1 MALAKSGL
9 NKKISNLA
17 LEKRKENLEDA
28 TKVLSLTKAALVMVG
43 DLAAITIKSFWPH
56 PYYHAFC
63 EHRRRSLQSTL
74 SRLQKNGLVRRDL
87 ADNFFVLTDKGIKER
102 KKILDR
108 INLEKTKSD
117 KWDGKWRVLVFDIPE
132 KHKDYREF
140 LRAELVEYGFKPLQK
155 SVWISPYRSA
165 EELRNSIE
173 DRGME
178 RWVKLVVAETVF
190 DDSWLKGEFKL

>member
-1 MALAKSGL
+1 
-9 NKKISNLA
+9 
-17 LEKRKENLEDA
+17 
-28 TKVLSLTKAALVMVG
+28 MVG

-178 RWVKLVVAETVF
+178 RWVKLLVAETVF